1 MKKLIAIAA
10 LGLLAGAAQADILMD
25 FEGIPGDVQSVNNFY
40 SGVTFGSSS
49 TGSPLVT
56 RRASTGNYNISSTA
70 GPSYG
75 SGEYWIHGDVGVT
88 SALDAS
94 GNDGKITFDNADA
107 TYVDI
112 QYCCSSNFYLEAY
125 RADGAMID
133 SDSGAANLRYTNGN
147 AAGPGLLH
155 VQWNGTD
162 HIAYVIVHDTGNYW
176 VIDNVRTDASDITPA
191 PGVAATMIGGL
202 VMAGRRR
209 RA

>member
-10 LGLLAGAAQADILMD
+10 LGLIGGAAQADILMD
-25 FEGIPGDVQSVNNFY
+25 FEGIPGDVQAVNTFY
-40 SGVTFGSSS
+40 TGVTFGSSS

-56 RRASTGNYNISSTA
+56 RRASTGNYNISSTN
-70 GPSYG
+70 GNTYG

-94 GNDGKITFDNADA
+94 GNDGKIAFNNQDA

-112 QYCCSSNFYLEAY
+112 QYCSFNQFFLEAY
-125 RADGAMID
+125 RADGTMID
-133 SDSGAANLRYTNGN
+133 SDTGPANLRFSNGN
-147 AAGPGLLH
+147 GAGPGLLH
-155 VQWNGTD
+155 VTWNGTD
-162 HIAYVIVHDTGNYW
+162 KIAWVVVHDQGNFW

-209 RA
+209 R